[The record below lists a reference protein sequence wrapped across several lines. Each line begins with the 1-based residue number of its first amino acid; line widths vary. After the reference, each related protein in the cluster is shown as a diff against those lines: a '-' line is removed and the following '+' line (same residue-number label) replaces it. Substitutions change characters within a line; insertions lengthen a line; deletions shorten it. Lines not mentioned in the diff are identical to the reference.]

1 MLQSFSLKY
10 FHQIVAAGLRQHRH
24 EHVWS
29 DADQSEGQ
37 KCLNDQWEGRI
48 HSCSRWYTWK
58 TVLTS
63 FIFNSWYQ
71 IKYLDRPRQSYCPQ
85 CTFSKI
91 VNKGLL
97 CKSADKYGMQKMGP
111 GHRSSLNNR
120 HCILCD
126 LTTHLQRHE
135 ESILLWL
142 SLSNSSHTPR
152 LPITPTLQHCV
163 IPV

>member
-1 MLQSFSLKY
+1 MSMCGQMLTNQRARNVSMTNEKGVFIL
-10 FHQIVAAGLRQHRH
+10 VR
-24 EHVWS
+24 
-29 DADQSEGQ
+29 DD
-37 KCLNDQWEGRI
+37 I
-48 HSCSRWYTWK
+48 HTWK

-120 HCILCD
+120 YCILCD

-135 ESILLWL
+135 ESILLRL
-142 SLSNSSHTPR
+142 SLSNSSHTPASR
-152 LPITPTLQHCV
+152 SLPHCSIV
-163 IPV
+163 